1 MSTFVSG
8 AVLMCRWKD
17 GTWHKGTVL
26 EQRPQ
31 DPTSTDPNADMEY
44 YVHYNDC
51 TCVCETVCETV
62 SVCGVLCK
70 AHPSLVSPR
79 WAGVGDRVTV
89 P

>member
-1 MSTFVSG
+1 MATFVSG

-51 TCVCETVCETV
+51 TWVFAPAC
-62 SVCGVLCK
+62 L
-70 AHPSLVSPR
+70 
-79 WAGVGDRVTV
+79 
-89 P
+89 